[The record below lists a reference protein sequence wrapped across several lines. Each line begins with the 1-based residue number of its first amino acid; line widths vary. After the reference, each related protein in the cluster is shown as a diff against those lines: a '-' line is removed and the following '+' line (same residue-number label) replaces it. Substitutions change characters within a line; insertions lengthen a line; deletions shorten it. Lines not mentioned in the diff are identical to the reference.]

1 MQNVVINKDYK
12 EKYGFHV
19 DSNYSHKSQK
29 GLNEEIIK
37 DISRNKNEPSWM
49 LDFRLKSYEWESL
62 CADQCKKWNQC
73 DLMYDPPSRR
83 DKRL

>member
-37 DISRNKNEPSWM
+37 DISRNKNEPS
-49 LDFRLKSYEWESL
+49 
-62 CADQCKKWNQC
+62 
-73 DLMYDPPSRR
+73 
-83 DKRL
+83 